1 MADATA
7 YFLRSR
13 DAKPAYHKIV
23 YTENVARF
31 PRFRYSPPEISP
43 VKYGRRTS
51 SRKSTADS
59 FTPPRCAVTH
69 GKVRLLLTRARS
81 GCWWPS
87 WRTPTWRFGFG
98 HRKGLRQVLLRGARP
113 LCPRRSDKCVLRG
126 RLLLIERLLA
136 GGAPGSSQ
144 DVLELIHIYG
154 ARLIRIDGIKLC
166 AHHTGERTHG

>member
-1 MADATA
+1 MMRTNN
-7 YFLRSR
+7 
-13 DAKPAYHKIV
+13 KC
-23 YTENVARF
+23 F
-31 PRFRYSPPEISP
+31 PVLLNTVFSHFPQEISP
-43 VKYGRRTS
+43 VRPYFRTS

-59 FTPPRCAVTH
+59 FTPPRCAVSH